1 MDVRA
6 GYESG
11 PRTVKGPI
19 TARADDNGFTT
30 QTAILAIKAA
40 KTAKA
45 ANVFWISPPIQRVG
59 N

>member
-6 GYESG
+6 GYEFG

-19 TARADDNGFTT
+19 TVLADDKGFTV
-30 QTAILAIKAA
+30 QTAILAIKTA

-45 ANVFWISPPIQRVG
+45 ANVFRISPFVTI
-59 N
+59 